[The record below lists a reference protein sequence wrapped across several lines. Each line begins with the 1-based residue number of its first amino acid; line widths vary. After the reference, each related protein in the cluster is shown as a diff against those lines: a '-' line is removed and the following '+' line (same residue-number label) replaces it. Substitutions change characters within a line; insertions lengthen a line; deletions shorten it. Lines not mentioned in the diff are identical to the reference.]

1 MKFNLHNKS
10 FLKLVVR
17 MEEIEIQQCNL
28 DKERKEII
36 KEINR
41 RMAYLQNNQDKP
53 KTITKSLGEQG

>member
-1 MKFNLHNKS
+1 MESNLHNKS

-36 KEINR
+36 KEIEICI
-41 RMAYLQNNQDKP
+41 MKYNNG
-53 KTITKSLGEQG
+53 L

>member
-1 MKFNLHNKS
+1 MESNLHNKS

-41 RMAYLQNNQDKP
+41 RMAYLQSNQDKP
-53 KTITKSLGEQG
+53 KTITKSLGGQR

>member
-1 MKFNLHNKS
+1 
-10 FLKLVVR
+10 

-53 KTITKSLGEQG
+53 KTITKSLGGRR